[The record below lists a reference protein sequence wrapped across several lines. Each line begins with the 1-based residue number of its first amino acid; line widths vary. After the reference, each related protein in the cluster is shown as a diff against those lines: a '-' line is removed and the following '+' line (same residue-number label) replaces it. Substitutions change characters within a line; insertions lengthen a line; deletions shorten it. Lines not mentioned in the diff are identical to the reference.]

1 MEKFGEIMK
10 SCLNCNDLT
19 RESVDCMECVNEGIH
34 YINWKPV
41 EALKPLPMKE
51 NKMEDYE
58 ITTQVDGL
66 VHLMRKVD
74 EKHIIKIRVKP
85 WGEVYFEHSTKFSLE
100 VLKRAQE
107 LWDESNIELVLP
119 ENRIIEVYP
128 YSKEQYYYEGY
139 YITKSFATEIME
151 ESCEKVDEVLS
162 KDNATVR
169 FDGIT
174 GTIFD
179 NETQQIPEPTN
190 EQIQNYN
197 TTILKQ
203 LAKPHGRTHYY
214 KFTLDFCEDYSIRF
228 FLEFSDRK
236 DYEQNWYLKSHKLKE
251 HTLLTKEM
259 AEDLIRKSCTTFVE
273 EIIGRRSGK
282 KYEKIVV
289 SKDKLV
295 KFTE

>member
-1 MEKFGEIMK
+1 MEKLGEIMK
-10 SCLNCNDLT
+10 SCKNCADFNK
-19 RESVDCMECVNEGIH
+19 SMGECASCLDSGIH
-34 YINWKPV
+34 INWKPV
-41 EALKPLPMKE
+41 EEIKV
-51 NKMEDYE
+51 EDYE
-58 ITTQVDGL
+58 VTTKADGL

-74 EKHIIKIRVKP
+74 EVSLDNP
-85 WGEVYFEHSTKFSLE
+85 EHP
-100 VLKRAQE
+100 ANQE
-107 LWDESNIELVLP
+107 LLP
-119 ENRIIEVYP
+119 ELDAFN
-128 YSKEQYYYEGY
+128 
-139 YITKSFATEIME
+139 
-151 ESCEKVDEVLS
+151 L
-162 KDNATVR
+162 
-169 FDGIT
+169 
-174 GTIFD
+174 
-179 NETQQIPEPTN
+179 

-251 HTLLTKEM
+251 HTFLTKEM

-295 KFTE
+295 KFIE

>member
-1 MEKFGEIMK
+1 MEKLGEIMK
-10 SCLNCNDLT
+10 SCENCNDLA
-19 RESVDCMECVNEGIH
+19 RHNGDCLYTCLVEGKH
-34 YINWKPV
+34 INWKPV
-41 EALKPLPMKE
+41 EILKPLH
-51 NKMEDYE
+51 MEEINVDAYE
-58 ITTQVDGL
+58 VTTQADGL
-66 VHLMRKVD
+66 VKLMRKVD
-74 EKHIIKIRVKP
+74 EASLDSP
-85 WGEVYFEHSTKFSLE
+85 EHP
-100 VLKRAQE
+100 ANQE
-107 LWDESNIELVLP
+107 LLP
-119 ENRIIEVYP
+119 ELDAFN
-128 YSKEQYYYEGY
+128 
-139 YITKSFATEIME
+139 
-151 ESCEKVDEVLS
+151 L
-162 KDNATVR
+162 
-169 FDGIT
+169 
-174 GTIFD
+174 
-179 NETQQIPEPTN
+179 

-197 TTILKQ
+197 NTILKQ

>member
-1 MEKFGEIMK
+1 MEKLGEIMR

-19 RESVDCMECVNEGIH
+19 RHNDDCLDCVKEGSH
-34 YINWKPV
+34 INWKPV
-41 EALKPLPMKE
+41 ETFQPLPMEEIKV
-51 NKMEDYE
+51 EDYE
-58 ITTQVDGL
+58 VTTQADGL
-66 VHLMRKVD
+66 IHLMAKVD
-74 EKHIIKIRVKP
+74 E
-85 WGEVYFEHSTKFSLE
+85 TL
-100 VLKRAQE
+100 
-107 LWDESNIELVLP
+107 
-119 ENRIIEVYP
+119 
-128 YSKEQYYYEGY
+128 
-139 YITKSFATEIME
+139 
-151 ESCEKVDEVLS
+151 
-162 KDNATVR
+162 
-169 FDGIT
+169 
-174 GTIFD
+174 

-273 EIIGRRSGK
+273 EIIGRRVGK

>member
-1 MEKFGEIMK
+1 MEKLGEIMK

-19 RESVDCMECVNEGIH
+19 RESVDCIECVNEGIH
-34 YINWKPV
+34 YINWKPIKI
-41 EALKPLPMKE
+41 LKPLHM
-51 NKMEDYE
+51 
-58 ITTQVDGL
+58 V
-66 VHLMRKVD
+66 
-74 EKHIIKIRVKP
+74 
-85 WGEVYFEHSTKFSLE
+85 
-100 VLKRAQE
+100 E
-107 LWDESNIELVLP
+107 L
-119 ENRIIEVYP
+119 
-128 YSKEQYYYEGY
+128 
-139 YITKSFATEIME
+139 
-151 ESCEKVDEVLS
+151 
-162 KDNATVR
+162 
-169 FDGIT
+169 
-174 GTIFD
+174 D

-273 EIIGRRSGK
+273 EIIGRRVGK

>member
-10 SCLNCNDLT
+10 SCKNCKYSTEHYTGCL
-19 RESVDCMECVNEGIH
+19 ECVECSNH
-34 YINWKPV
+34 INWKSIKI
-41 EALKPLPMKE
+41 LKPLPIEEIKV
-51 NKMEDYE
+51 EDYE
-58 ITTQVDGL
+58 VTTQADGL

-74 EKHIIKIRVKP
+74 EVSLDNP
-85 WGEVYFEHSTKFSLE
+85 EHP
-100 VLKRAQE
+100 ANQE
-107 LWDESNIELVLP
+107 LLSELDAFNL
-119 ENRIIEVYP
+119 
-128 YSKEQYYYEGY
+128 
-139 YITKSFATEIME
+139 
-151 ESCEKVDEVLS
+151 
-162 KDNATVR
+162 
-169 FDGIT
+169 
-174 GTIFD
+174 
-179 NETQQIPEPTN
+179 

>member
-1 MEKFGEIMK
+1 MEKLGEIMK

-19 RESVDCMECVNEGIH
+19 RHNDDCLGCVKDGSH
-34 YINWKPV
+34 INWKPV
-41 EALKPLPMKE
+41 VGFQPLPMKE
-51 NKMEDYE
+51 IKVEDYE
-58 ITTQVDGL
+58 VPTQADGL
-66 VHLMRKVD
+66 VKLMTKVD
-74 EKHIIKIRVKP
+74 EA
-85 WGEVYFEHSTKFSLE
+85 S
-100 VLKRAQE
+100 
-107 LWDESNIELVLP
+107 
-119 ENRIIEVYP
+119 
-128 YSKEQYYYEGY
+128 
-139 YITKSFATEIME
+139 
-151 ESCEKVDEVLS
+151 S
-162 KDNATVR
+162 KD
-169 FDGIT
+169 IK
-174 GTIFD
+174 
-179 NETQQIPEPTN
+179 TQQIPEPTN
-190 EQIQNYN
+190 EQIKTYN
-197 TTILKQ
+197 GTILKQ

-273 EIIGRRSGK
+273 EIIGRRVGK

>member
-1 MEKFGEIMK
+1 MEKLGETMQIYTD
-10 SCLNCNDLT
+10 CN
-19 RESVDCMECVNEGIH
+19 ECVNIYSLETCGFCKEGNH
-34 YINWKPV
+34 YTKRRLPHFENEFELKPV
-41 EALKPLPMKE
+41 S
-51 NKMEDYE
+51 E
-58 ITTQVDGL
+58 ILEEECCQ
-66 VHLMRKVD
+66 KVD
-74 EKHIIKIRVKP
+74 EASLDSP
-85 WGEVYFEHSTKFSLE
+85 EHP
-100 VLKRAQE
+100 ANQE
-107 LWDESNIELVLP
+107 LLP
-119 ENRIIEVYP
+119 ELDAFN
-128 YSKEQYYYEGY
+128 
-139 YITKSFATEIME
+139 
-151 ESCEKVDEVLS
+151 L
-162 KDNATVR
+162 
-169 FDGIT
+169 
-174 GTIFD
+174 
-179 NETQQIPEPTN
+179 

-197 TTILKQ
+197 NTILKQ

>member
-1 MEKFGEIMK
+1 MENLGEIMK

-19 RESVDCMECVNEGIH
+19 RHNDDCLGCVKEGSH
-34 YINWKPV
+34 INWKPIKI
-41 EALKPLPMKE
+41 LKPLHMAE
-51 NKMEDYE
+51 LGTEDYE
-58 ITTQVDGL
+58 VTTQADGL
-66 VHLMRKVD
+66 VKLMRKVD
-74 EKHIIKIRVKP
+74 EVSLDSP
-85 WGEVYFEHSTKFSLE
+85 EHP
-100 VLKRAQE
+100 ANQE
-107 LWDESNIELVLP
+107 LLP
-119 ENRIIEVYP
+119 ELDAFN
-128 YSKEQYYYEGY
+128 
-139 YITKSFATEIME
+139 
-151 ESCEKVDEVLS
+151 L
-162 KDNATVR
+162 
-169 FDGIT
+169 
-174 GTIFD
+174 
-179 NETQQIPEPTN
+179 

-197 TTILKQ
+197 NTILKQ

-273 EIIGRRSGK
+273 EIIGRRVGK

>member
-10 SCLNCNDLT
+10 SCKNCKYSTEHYTGCL
-19 RESVDCMECVNEGIH
+19 ECVECSNH
-34 YINWKPV
+34 INWKPIKI
-41 EALKPLPMKE
+41 LKPLPIEEIKV
-51 NKMEDYE
+51 EDYE
-58 ITTQVDGL
+58 VTTQADGL
-66 VHLMRKVD
+66 IKLMTKVD
-74 EKHIIKIRVKP
+74 EA
-85 WGEVYFEHSTKFSLE
+85 S
-100 VLKRAQE
+100 
-107 LWDESNIELVLP
+107 
-119 ENRIIEVYP
+119 
-128 YSKEQYYYEGY
+128 
-139 YITKSFATEIME
+139 
-151 ESCEKVDEVLS
+151 S
-162 KDNATVR
+162 KD
-169 FDGIT
+169 IK
-174 GTIFD
+174 
-179 NETQQIPEPTN
+179 TQQIPEPTN
-190 EQIQNYN
+190 EQIKTYN
-197 TTILKQ
+197 GTILKQ

-273 EIIGRRSGK
+273 EIIGRRVGK

>member
-1 MEKFGEIMK
+1 MEKLGEIMK
-10 SCLNCNDLT
+10 SCENCNDLA
-19 RESVDCMECVNEGIH
+19 RHNGDCLYTCLVEGKH
-34 YINWKPV
+34 INWKPV
-41 EALKPLPMKE
+41 EILKPLHME
-51 NKMEDYE
+51 EINVEDYE
-58 ITTQVDGL
+58 VTTQADGL
-66 VHLMRKVD
+66 IHLMTKVD
-74 EKHIIKIRVKP
+74 E
-85 WGEVYFEHSTKFSLE
+85 TL
-100 VLKRAQE
+100 
-107 LWDESNIELVLP
+107 
-119 ENRIIEVYP
+119 
-128 YSKEQYYYEGY
+128 
-139 YITKSFATEIME
+139 
-151 ESCEKVDEVLS
+151 
-162 KDNATVR
+162 
-169 FDGIT
+169 
-174 GTIFD
+174 

>member
-19 RESVDCMECVNEGIH
+19 RHNDDCLGCVKEGSH
-34 YINWKPV
+34 INWKPIKI
-41 EALKPLPMKE
+41 LKPLHMVE
-51 NKMEDYE
+51 LDTEDYE
-58 ITTQVDGL
+58 VTTQADGL

-74 EKHIIKIRVKP
+74 EVSLDNP
-85 WGEVYFEHSTKFSLE
+85 EHP
-100 VLKRAQE
+100 ANQE
-107 LWDESNIELVLP
+107 LLP
-119 ENRIIEVYP
+119 ELDAFNL
-128 YSKEQYYYEGY
+128 G
-139 YITKSFATEIME
+139 
-151 ESCEKVDEVLS
+151 
-162 KDNATVR
+162 
-169 FDGIT
+169 
-174 GTIFD
+174 
-179 NETQQIPEPTN
+179 
-190 EQIQNYN
+190 QIQNYN
-197 TTILKQ
+197 NTILKQ

-259 AEDLIRKSCTTFVE
+259 AEDLIRKSCTKFVE
-273 EIIGRRSGK
+273 EIIGRRVGK

>member
-19 RESVDCMECVNEGIH
+19 RESVDCIECVNEGIH

-41 EALKPLPMKE
+41 EALKPLPMEEIKV
-51 NKMEDYE
+51 EDYKVN
-58 ITTQVDGL
+58 TQVDEASL
-66 VHLMRKVD
+66 D
-74 EKHIIKIRVKP
+74 NP
-85 WGEVYFEHSTKFSLE
+85 EHP
-100 VLKRAQE
+100 ANQE
-107 LWDESNIELVLP
+107 LLP
-119 ENRIIEVYP
+119 ELDAFNLGQV
-128 YSKEQYYYEGY
+128 
-139 YITKSFATEIME
+139 
-151 ESCEKVDEVLS
+151 
-162 KDNATVR
+162 
-169 FDGIT
+169 
-174 GTIFD
+174 
-179 NETQQIPEPTN
+179 
-190 EQIQNYN
+190 QNYN
-197 TTILKQ
+197 NTILKQ

-273 EIIGRRSGK
+273 EIIGRRVGK

>member
-19 RESVDCMECVNEGIH
+19 RESVDCIECVNEGIH
-34 YINWKPV
+34 YINWKPIKI
-41 EALKPLPMKE
+41 LKPVHMVELDVE
-51 NKMEDYE
+51 NYE
-58 ITTQVDGL
+58 VTTQADGL
-66 VHLMRKVD
+66 IHLMTKVD
-74 EKHIIKIRVKP
+74 E
-85 WGEVYFEHSTKFSLE
+85 TL
-100 VLKRAQE
+100 
-107 LWDESNIELVLP
+107 
-119 ENRIIEVYP
+119 
-128 YSKEQYYYEGY
+128 
-139 YITKSFATEIME
+139 
-151 ESCEKVDEVLS
+151 
-162 KDNATVR
+162 
-169 FDGIT
+169 
-174 GTIFD
+174 

-259 AEDLIRKSCTTFVE
+259 AEDLIRKSCATFVE

-289 SKDKLV
+289 SKDKLI

>member
-1 MEKFGEIMK
+1 MENLGEIRICD
-10 SCLNCNDLT
+10 SNFN
-19 RESVDCMECVNEGIH
+19 S
-34 YINWKPV
+34 WKPV
-41 EALKPLPMKE
+41 EGFKPIPMQEIKV
-51 NKMEDYE
+51 EDYE
-58 ITTQVDGL
+58 VKSQADGL
-66 VHLMRKVD
+66 VKLMAKVD
-74 EKHIIKIRVKP
+74 E
-85 WGEVYFEHSTKFSLE
+85 TL
-100 VLKRAQE
+100 
-107 LWDESNIELVLP
+107 
-119 ENRIIEVYP
+119 
-128 YSKEQYYYEGY
+128 
-139 YITKSFATEIME
+139 
-151 ESCEKVDEVLS
+151 
-162 KDNATVR
+162 
-169 FDGIT
+169 
-174 GTIFD
+174 

-295 KFTE
+295 KFIE

>member
-1 MEKFGEIMK
+1 MIE
-10 SCLNCNDLT
+10 LD
-19 RESVDCMECVNEGIH
+19 
-34 YINWKPV
+34 V
-41 EALKPLPMKE
+41 E
-51 NKMEDYE
+51 NYE
-58 ITTQVDGL
+58 VTTQADGL

-74 EKHIIKIRVKP
+74 EKHIIKIRVKT

-100 VLKRAQE
+100 VLKRAKE
-107 LWDESNIELVLP
+107 LWDENNIELVLP

-128 YSKEQYYYEGY
+128 YNKEQYYYEGY
-139 YITKSFATEIME
+139 YITKSFTTEILEE
-151 ESCEKVDEVLS
+151 ESCEKVDKVSL
-162 KDNATVR
+162 DN
-169 FDGIT
+169 
-174 GTIFD
+174 
-179 NETQQIPEPTN
+179 PEHPAN
-190 EQIQNYN
+190 QELLPELDAFNLEQIQNYN
-197 TTILKQ
+197 NTILKQ

-214 KFTLDFCEDYSIRF
+214 KFILDFCEDYSIRF

>member
-1 MEKFGEIMK
+1 MEKI
-10 SCLNCNDLT
+10 LN
-19 RESVDCMECVNEGIH
+19 
-34 YINWKPV
+34 
-41 EALKPLPMKE
+41 
-51 NKMEDYE
+51 
-58 ITTQVDGL
+58 
-66 VHLMRKVD
+66 VD
-74 EKHIIKIRVKP
+74 EFVDKTGLIDLNTP
-85 WGEVYFEHSTKFSLE
+85 LDNPENT
-100 VLKRAQE
+100 ANQE
-107 LWDESNIELVLP
+107 LLP
-119 ENRIIEVYP
+119 KLN
-128 YSKEQYYYEGY
+128 
-139 YITKSFATEIME
+139 
-151 ESCEKVDEVLS
+151 LS
-162 KDNATVR
+162 
-169 FDGIT
+169 
-174 GTIFD
+174 
-179 NETQQIPEPTN
+179 QQIPEPTN

-197 TTILKQ
+197 NTILKQ

-273 EIIGRRSGK
+273 EIIGRRVGK

>member
-1 MEKFGEIMK
+1 MEKLGEIMK
-10 SCLNCNDLT
+10 SCLNCKYST
-19 RESVDCMECVNEGIH
+19 EHYTGCSECVEQGIH
-34 YINWKPV
+34 INWKPF
-41 EALKPLPMKE
+41 EAFKPLPMEEIKV
-51 NKMEDYE
+51 EDYE
-58 ITTQVDGL
+58 VITQADGL
-66 VHLMRKVD
+66 VKLMTKVD
-74 EKHIIKIRVKP
+74 E
-85 WGEVYFEHSTKFSLE
+85 TL
-100 VLKRAQE
+100 
-107 LWDESNIELVLP
+107 
-119 ENRIIEVYP
+119 
-128 YSKEQYYYEGY
+128 
-139 YITKSFATEIME
+139 
-151 ESCEKVDEVLS
+151 
-162 KDNATVR
+162 
-169 FDGIT
+169 
-174 GTIFD
+174 

-273 EIIGRRSGK
+273 EIIGRRVGK

>member
-1 MEKFGEIMK
+1 MEKLGEIMK
-10 SCLNCNDLT
+10 TCNNCKFEGNKGCCDTCSICNDT
-19 RESVDCMECVNEGIH
+19 FS
-34 YINWKPV
+34 NWQ
-41 EALKPLPMKE
+41 PLPMEEIKVE
-51 NKMEDYE
+51 NYE
-58 ITTQVDGL
+58 VITQADGL

-74 EKHIIKIRVKP
+74 EVNLDNP
-85 WGEVYFEHSTKFSLE
+85 EHP
-100 VLKRAQE
+100 ANQE
-107 LWDESNIELVLP
+107 LLP
-119 ENRIIEVYP
+119 ELDAFNL
-128 YSKEQYYYEGY
+128 G
-139 YITKSFATEIME
+139 
-151 ESCEKVDEVLS
+151 
-162 KDNATVR
+162 
-169 FDGIT
+169 
-174 GTIFD
+174 
-179 NETQQIPEPTN
+179 
-190 EQIQNYN
+190 QIQNYN
-197 TTILKQ
+197 NTILKQ

>member
-1 MEKFGEIMK
+1 MEKLGEIMK

-19 RESVDCMECVNEGIH
+19 RHNDDCLGCVKEGSH
-34 YINWKPV
+34 INWKPIKI
-41 EALKPLPMKE
+41 LKPLHMVE
-51 NKMEDYE
+51 LDTEDYE
-58 ITTQVDGL
+58 VTTQADGL
-66 VHLMRKVD
+66 VKLM
-74 EKHIIKIRVKP
+74 
-85 WGEVYFEHSTKFSLE
+85 T
-100 VLKRAQE
+100 
-107 LWDESNIELVLP
+107 
-119 ENRIIEVYP
+119 
-128 YSKEQYYYEGY
+128 
-139 YITKSFATEIME
+139 
-151 ESCEKVDEVLS
+151 KVDEVSL
-162 KDNATVR
+162 DN
-169 FDGIT
+169 
-174 GTIFD
+174 
-179 NETQQIPEPTN
+179 PEHPAN
-190 EQIQNYN
+190 QELLPELDAFNLGQIQNYN
-197 TTILKQ
+197 NTILKQ